1 MSTEALARQF
11 PEPLNDVYRVEAF
24 VGQGAFSTVWRAT
37 HRTSGQVRAIK
48 KIDTTDLNAYE
59 CGDGEHCCCMFG
71 CIYDVE
77 KDACSGCDPS
87 DPLVAKFHIPASHL
101 WRTCNIKNSLDLG
114 HKCGSACCCNAG
126 YQWGLESR
134 RCEET
139 KDLAELPKSLPQRQ
153 VPQEDLVPGSQ
164 TWIEAGLTCE
174 SRTEGVEPNAYSCS
188 DGRHCCCRFGCLFNA
203 EQDSCTA
210 CRDDTPEGSCTPE
223 HSHVCGKSCC
233 CHGQYRWD
241 LEQRHCVRAG
251 VVKAPRRIGVLT
263 PPKPAPSLWQ
273 PVAFIYLI
281 AGSQT
286 WLSCE
291 AKNAYVCGSNHC
303 CCMFG
308 CEYNLERDACSSCND
323 KDPLEKN
330 CDASN
335 SHRCGQ
341 SCCCNGDYVWDM
353 ELRRCTQAAQADETT
368 TESYAS
374 PAEEAARYRLF
385 IETKARVD
393 ILNKLNGEPV
403 FGITWLADRYDE
415 EKYDIELSPQQIT
428 SCAPSTGTYGCQGCN
443 GGFTEG
449 AYDYLKTAPGLANSF
464 YIPYEQSLTES
475 TETASCP
482 KSKVDAMSGPYMELS
497 GGYAQFSGYSY
508 AIPPCTEGSCENQ
521 ERDLKGLASALEEA
535 PVSVCVNAGDKNTC
549 GLADD
554 VTIPHVK
561 VDLSKEEAAE
571 AAMRREA
578 MFQRASTWA
587 ENTLEV
593 QIAIMRFLRH
603 ENVVRCY
610 DVFLENQFVS
620 VVMDLFN
627 GGDLVDGLNLHR
639 RASGRLRN
647 KQLRHLAKQMT
658 AAVAHVHSLEIMHR
672 DVKGEN
678 FLSDRPNIADPHVRV

>member
-1 MSTEALARQF
+1 ALARQF

-48 KIDTTDLNAYE
+48 KIDTTDLSPREIAHEVTDCMRRLAVLLIPSLVASERPARVGRALQQELEDRSLRSGGRGQHGLEGKVPHPDPIPGSQTWPSGSDKCGARNAYE

-101 WRTCNIKNSLDLG
+101 WRTCNIKNS

-174 SRTEGVEPNAYSCS
+174 SRNAYSCS

-210 CRDDTPEGSCTPE
+210 CRDDTPEVQSFHIPSSHLWTERIEEGSCTPE

-263 PPKPAPSLWQ
+263 PPKPAP
-273 PVAFIYLI
+273 I

-323 KDPLEKN
+323 KDPLVAKFHIPASHLWTARRQEKN

-368 TESYAS
+368 TES
-374 PAEEAARYRLF
+374 
-385 IETKARVD
+385 
-393 ILNKLNGEPV
+393 
-403 FGITWLADRYDE
+403 
-415 EKYDIELSPQQIT
+415 
-428 SCAPSTGTYGCQGCN
+428 
-443 GGFTEG
+443 
-449 AYDYLKTAPGLANSF
+449 
-464 YIPYEQSLTES
+464 
-475 TETASCP
+475 
-482 KSKVDAMSGPYMELS
+482 
-497 GGYAQFSGYSY
+497 
-508 AIPPCTEGSCENQ
+508 
-521 ERDLKGLASALEEA
+521 
-535 PVSVCVNAGDKNTC
+535 
-549 GLADD
+549 
-554 VTIPHVK
+554 
-561 VDLSKEEAAE
+561 
-571 AAMRREA
+571 
-578 MFQRASTWA
+578 
-587 ENTLEV
+587 
-593 QIAIMRFLRH
+593 
-603 ENVVRCY
+603 
-610 DVFLENQFVS
+610 
-620 VVMDLFN
+620 
-627 GGDLVDGLNLHR
+627 
-639 RASGRLRN
+639 
-647 KQLRHLAKQMT
+647 
-658 AAVAHVHSLEIMHR
+658 
-672 DVKGEN
+672 
-678 FLSDRPNIADPHVRV
+678 